1 MKTLFCQKPA
11 SSKIDNIIGLA
22 LLSYSLLSPLIKHA
36 MILNM
41 LRRYQLSP
49 PPSVMVKTRANF
61 SLLLTQSEP
70 GVRSSGSGKLRLFV
84 GLWEGERTQTHNSD
98 FITISESRRG
108 HLWENKNGNSNWVYK
123 EFTKY
128 QWTAPLL
135 TAGWHLVLILT
146 KTTSCYLLST
156 SLPPSSIIR
165 PAPGFLLH

>member
-11 SSKIDNIIGLA
+11 SSKMNNIIGLA

-70 GVRSSGSGKLRLFV
+70 GVRSSASGKLRLFV
-84 GLWEGERTQTHNSD
+84 GLWEGN
-98 FITISESRRG
+98 RG
-108 HLWENKNGNSNWVYK
+108 HKHTTQILSQYLRADEATCEKIKWKFKLSLNIKS
-123 EFTKY
+123 
-128 QWTAPLL
+128 LL
-135 TAGWHLVLILT
+135 NINEL
-146 KTTSCYLLST
+146 LLS
-156 SLPPSSIIR
+156 
-165 PAPGFLLH
+165 